1 MSILVHVLR
10 ELGIDSA
17 WALTMSIAVDAYQ
30 RGLLYVECDV
40 HSRDRKDLSFLFV
53 TNIFRHLFPRDL
65 IFLLPQPDSKMIP
78 VLSSVFV
85 FSNMV
90 RYFFIHLLSQNY
102 FITKKRN

>member
-78 VLSSVFV
+78 VLMIKIRHV
-85 FSNMV
+85 
-90 RYFFIHLLSQNY
+90 Y
-102 FITKKRN
+102 TKGFGIVDNVKL